1 MLGGNDFRLDS
12 LTTDNEQRTT
22 DNPMAHAVAEEEP
35 QAHMGLPLPHGKL
48 AMWLFLVTEIMF
60 FTGMIGTYIILRNG
74 QPTTN
79 EPWPTPHD
87 VHLNEFI
94 GAFNT
99 FVLIC
104 SSLTVVLAHY
114 SLHHGN
120 TRRAVQ
126 FIAATL
132 ALGCVFLV
140 VKAFEYN
147 AKFAHQILP
156 GQVFEKL
163 GGVDPAE
170 TAPFGVKYIQHV
182 EEQLKE
188 IVEGHGHASAQ
199 AKSACQQLLDALPTL
214 SPFQVNE
221 RIVGT
226 ERLRPVDYVPGRKVL
241 ERDPKTGKITK
252 MENKAKPIEG
262 ILEKFKNEDL
272 HLSYSIPFG
281 NMWASCY
288 FAMTGFHALHVFG
301 GLVVFV
307 VILIMALRGVF
318 GPQHTHL
325 VEYTGLYWHFVD
337 IVWIFLFPL
346 LYLV

>member
-1 MLGGNDFRLDS
+1 
-12 LTTDNEQRTT
+12 
-22 DNPMAHAVAEEEP
+22 MAHAVAEEEP

-74 QPTTN
+74 MPTSN
-79 EPWPTPHD
+79 DPWPTPHD
-87 VHLNEFI
+87 VHLVEFI

-104 SSLTVVLAHY
+104 SSLTIVLAHLA
-114 SLHHGN
+114 LHHGN
-120 TRRAVQ
+120 TKRAVQ
-126 FIAATL
+126 YIGVTL

-140 VKAFEYN
+140 VKAYEYN
-147 AKFAHQILP
+147 AKFAHEILP
-156 GQVFEKL
+156 SRVFEKL
-163 GGVDPAE
+163 DG
-170 TAPFGVKYIQHV
+170 PFGAEYVRHV
-182 EEQLKE
+182 EVQLNH
-188 IVEGHGHASAQ
+188 IVEGHGHASSE
-199 AKSACQQLLDALPTL
+199 AKAACEELLKDLPSL

-226 ERLRPVDYVPGRKVL
+226 KNVKGVDRVNLKGTDDNPVK
-241 ERDPKTGKITK
+241 
-252 MENKAKPIEG
+252 G
-262 ILEKFKNEDL
+262 ILEEFKAEDL

-281 NMWASCY
+281 NMWASTY

-307 VILIMALRGVF
+307 VILIMALRGRF